1 MLSVLLLHA
10 VQVMVGVCEV
20 RLLPLMQQQ
29 ALQQQ
34 AMLLLLLQLLLLS
47 L

>member
-1 MLSVLLLHA
+1 MQWLLLLRA
-10 VQVMVGVCEV
+10 AQPMVGVHEV
-20 RLLPLMQQQ
+20 RLLPLMQHQ

-34 AMLLLLLQLLLLS
+34 ALLLLLLLS